1 MVRERLSGF
10 YCTCVTHLKSLVV
23 SPVSPLRTVVPNS
36 GARPER
42 MWWASTASKFFTT
55 CSPTREDSRT
65 HSHSFAPVLTWGG
78 GKGGREGRERGRE
91 GREEAREGIQR
102 LGKTGERYQHK
113 TERESGEAIHSQP
126 VLQSRWRDAL
136 PWQPLLWTWRRAGG
150 GPAAPPLTN
159 TRLRHQVGLLE
170 RGEDMFSRGGILR
183 GGGTL
188 RRWKRG
194 GGYAYHG
201 PDKNCYE
208 HWHEDTLHPSA
219 SADKQTQ
226 IEVL

>member
-78 GKGGREGRERGRE
+78 GEGREGGSEGGNSETRKNRREISAQDRMRVRGSHSLTASAAISLERCFAMATVAVDLEAGRRWPSSSSTDEHETATPSRVAGERG
-91 GREEAREGIQR
+91 GYVQ
-102 LGKTGERYQHK
+102 Q
-113 TERESGEAIHSQP
+113 
-126 VLQSRWRDAL
+126 
-136 PWQPLLWTWRRAGG
+136 
-150 GPAAPPLTN
+150 
-159 TRLRHQVGLLE
+159 
-170 RGEDMFSRGGILR
+170 
-183 GGGTL
+183 
-188 RRWKRG
+188 
-194 GGYAYHG
+194 GGY
-201 PDKNCYE
+201 
-208 HWHEDTLHPSA
+208 
-219 SADKQTQ
+219 TQ
-226 IEVL
+226 GGRYT